1 MKTGGCVLVTGV
13 LYQLTKFS
21 QLRDAKVISSSRV
34 AKTYGPNL
42 WKKLFLRI
50 NQLQKYVLQVYQTP
64 NGEWLFTPG

>member
-1 MKTGGCVLVTGV
+1 MKTGGCELVTAV
-13 LYQLTKFS
+13 LFQQTAFS

-42 WKKLFLRI
+42 WKKLFLRMI
-50 NQLQKYVLQVYQTP
+50 QLQKYVLRAYQTP